1 MMQDENIIL
10 LLKNSLLKFPK
21 KIKPIFHFNNIYG
34 LGFFRIRFLLIFLGL
49 NKNFNFLV
57 NYLINNNFNLRLQL
71 LLLKNYWLLGLLLK
85 KRRLLYYNFEKKLK
99 NYSFYRKKYN
109 LPCRGQR
116 THSNRQTMK
125 NFIKFNFVGL
135 IKKDLLLNKK
145 KISRKNIKNQ
155 KKTNRKKK

>member
-49 NKNFNFLV
+49 NKNFNFLI

-71 LLLKNYWLLGLLLK
+71 LLLKNYWLLGSLLK
-85 KRRLLYYNFEKKLK
+85 KRRLLYYKFEKKLK
-99 NYSFYRKKYN
+99 NYIFYRKKYN

-125 NFIKFNFVGL
+125 NFFKFNFVGL
-135 IKKDLLLNKK
+135 IKKDLLFNKK
-145 KISRKNIKNQ
+145 KFSRKNIKNQ